1 MSLDKVLQEKKETFT
16 EFKEVAIQVLNYLPN
31 VINKFQIKND
41 YKLFSSNIAGT
52 IKYTRPV
59 NRILFIEDALELSNK
74 IEKLDSIFRRIKNG
88 DIDINISDKFIINS
102 ALYTI
107 QQAIGIGLDL
117 LVNPN
122 SARKHVGNRFEELIK
137 IIFTEIGI
145 ANKKIVLKIPYST
158 EEGEKVYNCENDLV
172 LSPFSEVKSI
182 STKLH
187 KKEIVVSVKT
197 TSKDR
202 MGKMFIDK
210 LLLEKFV
217 GHPQKVIGIFL
228 NDVQRKES
236 DNISF
241 TLVSGL
247 FMVYTKF
254 LTELEGIYYF
264 DPPPTSLKLPYS
276 DYMKPFSELITT
288 DVFKLLTS

>member
-102 ALYTI
+102 VLYTI

-122 SARKHVGNRFEELIK
+122 SARKHVGNRFEG
-137 IIFTEIGI
+137 FT
-145 ANKKIVLKIPYST
+145 
-158 EEGEKVYNCENDLV
+158 
-172 LSPFSEVKSI
+172 
-182 STKLH
+182 
-187 KKEIVVSVKT
+187 
-197 TSKDR
+197 
-202 MGKMFIDK
+202 
-210 LLLEKFV
+210 
-217 GHPQKVIGIFL
+217 
-228 NDVQRKES
+228 
-236 DNISF
+236 
-241 TLVSGL
+241 
-247 FMVYTKF
+247 
-254 LTELEGIYYF
+254 
-264 DPPPTSLKLPYS
+264 
-276 DYMKPFSELITT
+276 
-288 DVFKLLTS
+288 